1 MPLFSALKKM
11 VDTRYEAQ
19 AATNCNTC
27 NVGAWVI
34 GHEHYL
40 LEKSGG
46 LSMRELFNR
55 ITGKRNS
62 APAVIPTVTE
72 APRCERQQ
80 CKILVVCKGYS
91 FSRGIADY
99 AINMAK
105 KTRSSLVA
113 LNLDESGRD
122 FTGFEA
128 EAKRHI
134 EYFSCKA
141 ADANLSFCHEIRQ
154 GDEDTVV
161 AQMHESD
168 PQFKYVM
175 DDSAVV
181 SKSRSSIPV
190 YTRATL
196 RAK

>member
-1 MPLFSALKKM
+1 MAFFSAVRKM
-11 VDTRYEAQ
+11 VNTSYEAK
-19 AATNCNTC
+19 AAANCNTC
-27 NVGAWVI
+27 HVGAWTVQ
-34 GHEHYL
+34 HESYL

-46 LSMRELFNR
+46 SSMKAFFKRIAGNREC
-55 ITGKRNS
+55 
-62 APAVIPTVTE
+62 AVADTPIVTE

-80 CKILVVCKGYS
+80 CKILVVCKGHA
-91 FSRGIADY
+91 FSPSIADY

-105 KTRSSLVA
+105 RTRSSLVA
-113 LNLDESGRD
+113 LSLDESGRD
-122 FTGFEA
+122 FDGFCSEA
-128 EAKRHI
+128 QRKI

-141 ADANLSFCHEIRQ
+141 EKAGLNFSHEIRQ
-154 GDEDTVV
+154 GKEDAVV
-161 AQMHESD
+161 AQMHERD

-181 SKSRSSIPV
+181 SKSSRAIPV